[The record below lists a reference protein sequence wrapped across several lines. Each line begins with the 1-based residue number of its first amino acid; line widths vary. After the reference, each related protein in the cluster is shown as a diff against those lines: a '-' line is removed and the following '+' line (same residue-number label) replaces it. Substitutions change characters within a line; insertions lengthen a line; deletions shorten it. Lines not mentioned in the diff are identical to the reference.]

1 MNRLRALPTDTSG
14 ATLVEFALVAPILL
28 LLLMGMFDM
37 GYNYYVQSQLQGA
50 VLRAARDSGIEGAEN
65 QRAAIDERVTEAVR
79 DIMPHAKIEFDR
91 RAYAKFADVEQP
103 EDFTDINR
111 NNICD
116 DGEPFED
123 ANGNGQWDEDR
134 GAAGMGGARD
144 VILYI
149 VNVTYRRPI
158 GVTKFIGL
166 PENFTTT
173 ATTVLRNQPWAAQN
187 IQSNVG
193 RCL

>member
-1 MNRLRALPTDTSG
+1 MRRLDGLARDTSG
-14 ATLVEFALVAPILL
+14 ATLVEFALVAPVLL
-28 LLLMGMFDM
+28 LLLLGMFDM

-65 QRAAIDERVTEAVR
+65 RRAAIDDRVTEAVR
-79 DIMPHAKIEFDR
+79 DIMPQAKVEFDR

-103 EDFTDINR
+103 EDYTDING
-111 NNICD
+111 NSICD

-123 ANGNGQWDEDR
+123 ANGNGMWDEDR

-144 VILYI
+144 VILYSVDI
-149 VNVTYRRPI
+149 TYRRPF
-158 GVTKFIGL
+158 GVSRLIGL
-166 PENFTTT
+166 PEDFSTT

-187 IQSNVG
+187 VESNVG